1 MPFSTKEA
9 YNAQRA
15 LMDLTLAPFDALQL
29 PTQTLV
35 NKYNMDAGDARTL
48 TAQKVRPTRPI
59 ESPGLRVSTNF
70 TPQHETA
77 KRPLSAFSQSTLLTH
92 IKATLKA
99 RLCPG
104 SEVML

>member
-48 TAQKVRPTRPI
+48 TAQKVRPTRPV
-59 ESPGLRVSTNF
+59 ESPGLRVSTIF
-70 TPQHETA
+70 TPQETA
-77 KRPLSAFSQSTLLTH
+77 KRPLSSFLQSTLPTH
-92 IKATLKA
+92 IKATPKA
-99 RLCPG
+99 RLCPD
-104 SEVML
+104 SEVIL